1 MIKVEN
7 LTKRYAGQ
15 TAIRDLNFEV
25 GQGEIMGFLGPNGA
39 GKTTTMRI
47 LAGFMPATSGRASI
61 AGFDVF
67 EQSLQA
73 RSRLGYMPENVPL
86 YNDMRVTEYLDY
98 RAALKGVP
106 HRRVA
111 ERVGD
116 VKELC
121 GLREVERKL
130 IGALSKGYRQRV
142 GLADALV
149 NEPELLILDEPTIG
163 LDPNQI
169 RQVRELIKNLG
180 KQHTILL
187 STHILPEVE
196 MTCSRVIIIHKGRIE
211 ACDTPDNLLG
221 QIRQAGGVV
230 VEAKTGKDDGAEE
243 LRKISGVREVTV
255 EQEDGW
261 ITHDCAAEGHALTLA
276 AGERPRLAL
285 EEAFDPQ
292 NTGGFVHPPANFLLR
307 QFAQRKTKGHV
318 VVDSH
323 VRIKGVGLEDH
334 RDVTVLGRNV
344 INQPVANEDATFGY
358 LLKAGQ
364 EPQRGRFSR
373 PFQETRALGQAPRAI
388 VVEHDLERGIEDDD
402 VVAGGHEYYRLRC
415 PSVCRS
421 LPSGCAATSS
431 ESSSASG
438 QPSSWRRPAALN

>member
-67 EQSLQA
+67 ERSLQA

-106 HRRVA
+106 HRRIA

-121 GLREVERKL
+121 GLKDVEKKL
-130 IGALSKGYRQRV
+130 IGALSKGFRQRV

-149 NEPELLILDEPTIG
+149 HEPDLLILDEPTSG

-169 RQVRELIKNLG
+169 RQVRDLIKNLD

-187 STHILPEVE
+187 STHIVTEVE
-196 MTCSRVIIIHKGRIE
+196 MTCSRVIIINKGRIE
-211 ACDTPDNLLG
+211 ACDTPENLLS
-221 QIRQAGGVV
+221 QIRTAGGVV
-230 VEAKTGKDDGAEE
+230 LEAKVGSDDGAEE
-243 LRKISGVREVTV
+243 LRKIPGV
-255 EQEDGW
+255 
-261 ITHDCAAEGHALTLA
+261 
-276 AGERPRLAL
+276 
-285 EEAFDPQ
+285 
-292 NTGGFVHPPANFLLR
+292 
-307 QFAQRKTKGHV
+307 
-318 VVDSH
+318 
-323 VRIKGVGLEDH
+323 
-334 RDVTVLGRNV
+334 RDVTASKDGEWEIFALRVE
-344 INQPVANEDATFGY
+344 ANTDVRAEVFRLATARQWTVRELSQRKATLEDVF
-358 LLKAGQ
+358 
-364 EPQRGRFSR
+364 
-373 PFQETRALGQAPRAI
+373 
-388 VVEHDLERGIEDDD
+388 VEITHPD
-402 VVAGGHEYYRLRC
+402 
-415 PSVCRS
+415 
-421 LPSGCAATSS
+421 AA
-431 ESSSASG
+431 
-438 QPSSWRRPAALN
+438 